1 MAKAKTKKEP
11 VGPKTIQNR
20 KARYDY
26 HVLEEFEAGMVL
38 VGSEVKSLFGGKGNL
53 TDGYCRVVNDE
64 MWLMNVDIEPYDK
77 ATYFSHERHRDRK
90 LLLHRKEIIQIE
102 RKSMEKGFSIV
113 PLEIYFKHGK
123 AKVKIAMVR
132 GKANYDKRETIAK
145 RDTKREIDRAIHGR
159 E

>member
-1 MAKAKTKKEP
+1 MAKAKTKKEAT
-11 VGPKTIQNR
+11 GPKTIQNR

-26 HVLEEFEAGMVL
+26 NILGEFEAGMVL
-38 VGSEVKSLFGGKGNL
+38 VGSEVKSLFSGKGNL

-77 ATYFSHERHRDRK
+77 ATYFAHERRRDRK

-123 AKVKIAMVR
+123 AKVKIAMVQ
-132 GKANYDKRETIAK
+132 GKSNYDKRDTIAK
-145 RDTKREIDRAIHGR
+145 RDTKREIDRAMHGR
-159 E
+159 D